1 MKVNKNIA
9 VSESGFLFN
18 SLSGDSFS
26 LNPIAAE
33 ILEMIREQKTSDEIK
48 HDLLKKYDVSSSILD
63 KSIDEYIFTLK
74 KLNIIK

>member
-9 VSESGFLFN
+9 VSESGFLFD
-18 SLSGDSFS
+18 SMSGDSFS

-33 ILEMIREQKTSDEIK
+33 ILELIREQKSLD
-48 HDLLKKYDVSSSILD
+48 DVKKVLINKYEVTPTLLD
-63 KSIDEYIFTLK
+63 KTIDEYVFTLK

>member
-33 ILEMIREQKTSDEIK
+33 ILEMIRDQKTSEEIK

-63 KSIDEYIFTLK
+63 KSVDEYIFTLK

>member
-33 ILEMIREQKTSDEIK
+33 ILEMIRDQKTSEEIK
-48 HDLLKKYDVSSSILD
+48 HDLLKKYDVTSSVLD
-63 KSIDEYIFTLK
+63 KSVDEYIFTLK

>member
-9 VSESGFLFN
+9 VSESGFLFD
-18 SLSGDSFS
+18 SMSGDSFS

-33 ILEMIREQKTSDEIK
+33 ILELIREQKNLEDVKQT
-48 HDLLKKYDVSSSILD
+48 LLNKYDVTTTLLD

-74 KLNIIK
+74 KLNIVK

>member
-63 KSIDEYIFTLK
+63 KSVDEYIFTLK